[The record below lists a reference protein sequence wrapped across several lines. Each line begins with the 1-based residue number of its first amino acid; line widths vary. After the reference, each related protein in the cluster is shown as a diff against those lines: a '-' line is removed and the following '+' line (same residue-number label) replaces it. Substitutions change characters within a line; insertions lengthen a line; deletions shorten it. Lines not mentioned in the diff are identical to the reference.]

1 MIKIDFEFDSQYG
14 VFRDALHLPD
24 DHGLNHEEIQA
35 LKQQRFDKWMANRYW
50 VGGAGTWNTAS
61 TANWSASSGGASG
74 ASAPTAA
81 DDIFF
86 DQAGTYTVTVTAGRC
101 QDITVSAGTVTFTG
115 VTTGPTISGSMSLL
129 AGTVWSIGAARTTT
143 FNATTTGKT
152 ITTNGVSLSSQV
164 TFDGVGGGWTLGS
177 ALTLTQ
183 TLSITNGSFN
193 SGNYNITTSGFSSS
207 NSNTRS
213 ISLGS
218 STVTISIGLSTA
230 LNLGTTTGL
239 TWSAGTSQIN
249 LSGATTGISSGGL
262 TFNNVSFTNVGTAS
276 VITITGANTFNTL
289 SFVGRTNTGVNRASF
304 TANQTISTLT
314 LNAGTTAAYRT
325 MLQSDVIGTP
335 RTLAVTTLT
344 AGAADYDFRDIV
356 ITGAAA
362 PLSVTRAGDCKG
374 NSGITFPAAKTVY
387 YRQTTSAN
395 WGSPGTGSWSLTSG
409 GALDA
414 TAFPLAQD
422 TAVFPAATYPASGST
437 TTIPSNYNIG
447 TIDMS
452 LRTAN
457 TMTLAT
463 TTGTLTIYGNWINGT
478 GITLSG
484 TSVITFCGIGS
495 QTITS
500 AGRTFTQ
507 AFTIDTPSGSV
518 TLQDNLVAS
527 QSLAGVL
534 TVTKGTFDAVTFNVT
549 LSGAL
554 AGVTASGT
562 GTRTIAIGSGTWSIA
577 GTTGCFNIDQPHR
590 YRHRHNQLDQRQHQD
605 VHGRWRPDLPDPQP
619 RRHRDADGD
628 WQQQVC
634 RYHGH
639 ICRDGVPDQRHHHT
653 SSPHQHDGHGY
664 SHGESH
670 LHNGY
675 HSGVGA

>member
-1 MIKIDFEFDSQYG
+1 
-14 VFRDALHLPD
+14 
-24 DHGLNHEEIQA
+24 
-35 LKQQRFDKWMANRYW
+35 MANRYW

-577 GTTGCFNIDQPHR
+577 GTTGAWDASTSTNLTVTGTGTISLTSASTKTFTGGGVQTYPTL
-590 YRHRHNQLDQRQHQD
+590 NQGGTGTLT
-605 VHGRWRPDLPDPQP
+605 VTGSNKFAAITATSAGTVSLTS
-619 RRHRDADGD
+619 GTTT
-628 WQQQVC
+628 QVPLINTT
-634 RYHGH
+634 GTAT
-639 ICRDGVPDQRHHHT
+639 VTVNPT
-653 SSPHQHDGHGY
+653 STTATIRGSVRSSRANLTGP
-664 SHGESH
+664 
-670 LHNGY
+670 L
-675 HSGVGA
+675 VLGAS